1 MCLPSVLPRLFLAC
15 LALGPGLQLPAHA
28 QAAPAAGCERARAE
42 VRAECRAFIRTHR
55 WDEGKGDYV
64 PRMPGRAA
72 SQPPEGV
79 MGRADVRAARDAFL
93 QTHRW
98 NDTQGVWEP
107 VSGAPRDLSA
117 RSRAEVRQENQAFM
131 RTHRWDDASET
142 YIEVRPAKPK

>member
-1 MCLPSVLPRLFLAC
+1 
-15 LALGPGLQLPAHA
+15 
-28 QAAPAAGCERARAE
+28 
-42 VRAECRAFIRTHR
+42 
-55 WDEGKGDYV
+55 
-64 PRMPGRAA
+64 
-72 SQPPEGV
+72 